1 MFKVQ
6 EKGKRPMA
14 SFTEAYQR
22 IQFATNTRTQIEL
35 ANVLEI
41 RQSSISDAKRRSSIP
56 SDWYMKLFEKFGL
69 SPDWL
74 RHGAG
79 PMYLRTE
86 HGYMPQELPAAG
98 ALEEPAHYSDPAAK
112 STIVTVYA
120 MHGLPGGTGRIPE
133 LDAVGKLSLPSSFAG
148 PDMLVLRMHAPNMS
162 PTVQRGAYF
171 GVDATDARPMSGSV
185 FVLRDVHEG
194 LLVKRIFL
202 DSDRKRYLLRSD
214 AEGHPESTVPAGE
227 LAERIV
233 GRVRWVLQE
242 LA

>member
-1 MFKVQ
+1 
-6 EKGKRPMA
+6 MA

-41 RQSSISDAKRRSSIP
+41 RQSSISDAKRRNSIP

-86 HGYMPQELPAAG
+86 QGYVPQESPTTG
-98 ALEEPAHYSDPAAK
+98 TPEEPAHYSDPAAK
-112 STIVTVYA
+112 STMVTVYS
-120 MHGLPGGTGRIPE
+120 MNSSPTGTGGISE
-133 LDAVGKLSLPSSFAG
+133 LGVVGKLSLPSSFAG
-148 PDMLVLRMHAPNMS
+148 PDMLVLRMSAHNMAPI
-162 PTVQRGAYF
+162 VQRGAYI
-171 GVDATDARPMSGSV
+171 GVNITDVRPLSGSL
-185 FVLRDVHEG
+185 FVLRDAHEG
-194 LLVKRIFL
+194 LLVRRIFL
-202 DSDRKRYLLRSD
+202 DSDRGCYLLRSD
-214 AEGHPESTVPAGE
+214 APGHPESTTPAGE
-227 LAERIV
+227 LAGRIM
-233 GRVRWVLQE
+233 GRVSWVLQE

>member
-1 MFKVQ
+1 
-6 EKGKRPMA
+6 MA
-14 SFTEAYQR
+14 SFVEAYHR

-41 RQSSISDAKRRSSIP
+41 RQSSISDAKRRNSIP

-74 RHGAG
+74 RHGTG

-86 HGYMPQELPAAG
+86 QGYMPQELPVAG
-98 ALEEPAHYSDPAAK
+98 MLEEPSHYSDPAAK
-112 STIVTVYA
+112 STMVTVYS
-120 MHGLPGGTGRIPE
+120 MYCQPGPSRVSE
-133 LDAVGKLSLPSSFAG
+133 LGAVGKLSLPSNFAG
-148 PDMLVLRMHAPNMS
+148 PDMLVLRMNALNMV

-171 GVDATDARPMSGSV
+171 GVDTTDACPLSGSI

-194 LLVKRIFL
+194 LLVRRIFL
-202 DSDRKRYLLRSD
+202 DSDRARYLLRSD

-227 LAERIV
+227 LADRIM
-233 GRVRWVLQE
+233 GRVSWVMQE
-242 LA
+242 VA